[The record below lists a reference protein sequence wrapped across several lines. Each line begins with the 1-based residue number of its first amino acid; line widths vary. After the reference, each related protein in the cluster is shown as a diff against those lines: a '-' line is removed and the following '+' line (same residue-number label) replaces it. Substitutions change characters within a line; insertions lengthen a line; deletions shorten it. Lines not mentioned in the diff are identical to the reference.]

1 MARARQLSESNPK
14 VSRQHFGNGLKSNH
28 LPILFFASPIILAGF
43 FSCATP
49 NVAPR
54 AEAIIE
60 YVDRAVEVTKEV
72 EVEVERIIRIAEP
85 ALLSDDIDE
94 TKSALRSALA
104 SARLIGDKNNELND
118 LLNTATVELNILK
131 TELTTLRQTIA
142 NLERERERLI
152 KELNKANNLFNS
164 LKRIAIVISVVIIL
178 LVILAIIIKIFIKNG
193 R

>member
-1 MARARQLSESNPK
+1 MNRQG
-14 VSRQHFGNGLKSNH
+14 FGNRVKIELSSYA
-28 LPILFFASPIILAGF
+28 FYFASPLILAGL

-60 YVDRAVEVTKEV
+60 YVDRAVEVTREV
-72 EVEVERIIRIAEP
+72 EIEVERIIRIAEP
-85 ALLSDDIDE
+85 ALQSDNIDE
-94 TKSALRSALA
+94 TKSALREALV
-104 SARLIGDKNNELND
+104 SARSISNKNNELND

-131 TELTTLRQTIA
+131 TELTTLRQTLA
-142 NLERERERLI
+142 NIEVERDRLV

-164 LKRIAIVISVVIIL
+164 LKRIAIIISVVIIL
-178 LVILAIIIKIFIKNG
+178 LTILAIIIKVFIKKW

>member
-1 MARARQLSESNPK
+1 MA
-14 VSRQHFGNGLKSNH
+14 GL
-28 LPILFFASPIILAGF
+28 

-49 NVAPR
+49 NIAPR

-60 YVDRAVEVTKEV
+60 YVDRAVEVTREV

-85 ALLSDDIDE
+85 ALQSDNIDE

-104 SARLIGDKNNELND
+104 SARLIGDSNNELNK
-118 LLNTATVELNILK
+118 LLNIANVELNILK
-131 TELTTLRQTIA
+131 TELTTLRQTLA
-142 NLERERERLI
+142 NLEVERDRLV

-164 LKRIAIVISVVIIL
+164 IKRIAIIISVVIIL
-178 LVILAIIIKIFIKNG
+178 LVILAIIIKIFIKKG